1 MTPALFGLRV
11 SVPRRSFSLIVCLSI
26 LIAGCASLVDGEQN
40 ETDDPPP
47 GEERVEDCIAQSFEG
62 NESRDSGQAAYLECR
77 ANVPGHDQAGIECP
91 DASSASVTVQTNLTD
106 GQVRLVV
113 TDGREETILDRRFGD
128 TGGEP
133 RNVSMDTS
141 DALPGEWTFAGERD
155 EAFDGTYRA
164 ELFCSYD

>member
-1 MTPALFGLRV
+1 MTPAPLDLPV
-11 SVPRRSFSLIVCLSI
+11 SAQRRWISLIVCLSI
-26 LIAGCASLVDGEQN
+26 LTAGCASLVDGEQD

-62 NESRDSGQAAYLECR
+62 NESRDTGQAAYLECR
-77 ANVPGHDQAGIECP
+77 ANVAGRDQAEIECP
-91 DASSASVTVQTNLTD
+91 DPSSASVTVQTNLTD
-106 GQVRLVV
+106 GRVRLVV
-113 TDGREETILDRRFGD
+113 TDGADETILDRSFGD

-141 DALPGEWTFAGERD
+141 DAVPGEWTFAGERD

-164 ELFCSYD
+164 EMFCSYD

>member
-1 MTPALFGLRV
+1 MTPASLGPGV
-11 SVPRRSFSLIVCLSI
+11 STPSRWLSSI
-26 LIAGCASLVDGEQN
+26 LCLMILTTGCASMVDDGQDEP
-40 ETDDPPP
+40 DDPPP

-62 NESRDSGQAAYLECR
+62 NESRDTGQAAYLECR
-77 ANVPGHDQAGIECP
+77 ANVAGRNQAEIECVEP
-91 DASSASVTVQTNLTD
+91 DSASVTIQTNLTD

-113 TDGREETILDRRFGD
+113 TDGADETILDRRFGD

-141 DALPGEWTFAGERD
+141 DAVPGDWTFAGERD
-155 EAFDGTYRA
+155 EAFDGKYRS